1 MNVKEAIDVL
11 ERNCDFHYEETDKCY
26 GCKFENS
33 GWCDEDFHD
42 SLLTLLKEQEQAMKE
57 KDGTIRNL
65 IAQIKEISQY
75 YERVVLC
82 KDCKNWIPGYITD
95 QDDFIPPKCGK
106 YQQMVGHSND
116 DFCSLAEKKEGR

>member
-1 MNVKEAIDVL
+1 MSES
-11 ERNCDFHYEETDKCY
+11 RP
-26 GCKFENS
+26 
-33 GWCDEDFHD
+33 
-42 SLLTLLKEQEQAMKE
+42 E
-57 KDGTIRNL
+57 KHKVEFIESYWTGGEFGSDYKWNDNHGKLIR
-65 IAQIKEISQY
+65 
-75 YERVVLC
+75 C

>member
-1 MNVKEAIDVL
+1 MSESRPEKRKIEFIESYWTGGEFGSDYKWNDNHGE
-11 ERNCDFHYEETDKCY
+11 
-26 GCKFENS
+26 
-33 GWCDEDFHD
+33 
-42 SLLTLLKEQEQAMKE
+42 LT
-57 KDGTIRNL
+57 R
-65 IAQIKEISQY
+65 
-75 YERVVLC
+75 C

>member
-1 MNVKEAIDVL
+1 
-11 ERNCDFHYEETDKCY
+11 
-26 GCKFENS
+26 
-33 GWCDEDFHD
+33 
-42 SLLTLLKEQEQAMKE
+42 MKE
-57 KDGTIRNL
+57 KDGTISNL
-65 IAQIKEISQY
+65 IAQIKEISQCY
-75 YERVVLC
+75 KRVVRC